1 MIKKHLSISL
11 KISSGFLSLILLF
24 SNTIVAETDAV
35 ESVEVIVR
43 QDNNLFSKALEQLSN
58 IDFTFEKLGQALN
71 SGKVKPKDKAAAKN
85 YIKSTRLLIDRV
97 LRGSVFELSPANYTK
112 VTYFNKV
119 LIDNLSKAV
128 NSNFSKVMFINEGL
142 LVDQLNS
149 IYLVLEES
157 LQGEGQE
164 LLLKNENDLNIL
176 CGQFKFIGLNR
187 FNIFM
192 RDLEKFAKKNVITKN
207 VRSKTKR
214 ALPYLGAVSYLL
226 LINKKDQFDS
236 IPYVGSFF
244 GKTKEKFHQYLQ
256 EHDKEK
262 HNAKDHKFNLID
274 NLLHLKAEPIF
285 TISIAGLMLPV
296 LKQDAKDLSKWSNE
310 RFEDTMALLKGES
323 VKDRASVKKSKL
335 DFDKVAGYSSIKS
348 KLNNV
353 VNYFRNR
360 DLFDLTGTAVPA
372 SYLLSGQLDTSAE
385 LAQALAGELTKV
397 VSAKDKNK
405 FCGVFNIHVSELV
418 NKSVKDDIIS
428 KIEDEDCEYCIII
441 LNELDWLYE
450 HAINKSKIW
459 SKVNELFRTVKSKK
473 SKMSIFTTMKDVT
486 LLDSISDS
494 LFEVIL
500 NVNKPNLSDIKDI
513 LKKELKNRAI
523 NASNFDLDV
532 LAQKAK
538 NLSISNLRYIL
549 NQAFSN
555 AYLNNQ
561 TLTQQTLEKA
571 LEDYLV
577 A

>member
-24 SNTIVAETDAV
+24 SNTIVAETDTIEYV
-35 ESVEVIVR
+35 EAFIN
-43 QDNNLFSKALEQLSN
+43 QDNNLFSKALEQLNN

-71 SGKVKPKDKAAAKN
+71 SGKVKPKDKDVAKN
-85 YIKSTRLLIDRV
+85 YIKSTRLLIDHV
-97 LRGSVFELSPANYTK
+97 LKGQVFELFPANYTK
-112 VTYFNKV
+112 VIYVNK
-119 LIDNLSKAV
+119 LIINNLSKAV
-128 NSNFSKVMFINEGL
+128 DSNFSKVMFVNESL
-142 LVDQLNS
+142 LVDQLNG
-149 IYLVLEES
+149 LEES
-157 LQGEGQE
+157 SQDLEQQ
-164 LLLKNENDLNIL
+164 LLLKNENDLNVL
-176 CGQFKFIGLNR
+176 GGQFKFIGLNH

-192 RDLEKFAKKNVITKN
+192 RDLEKFAKKNVLTKN

-214 ALPYLGAVSYLL
+214 ALPYLGAASYLL
-226 LINKKDQFDS
+226 LINSKERFEN
-236 IPYVGSFF
+236 IPCVGSFF
-244 GKTKEKFHQYLQ
+244 GKTKEKFHKYLE

-262 HNAKDHKFNLID
+262 HNAKDHKFNLVD

-285 TISIAGLMLPV
+285 TISIAGLMLPI
-296 LKQDAKDLSKWSNE
+296 LKQDAKDFSKWSNE

-323 VKDRASVKKSKL
+323 VKDRSVIKKSKL
-335 DFDKVAGYSSIKS
+335 DFDKVAGYSSVKS
-348 KLNNV
+348 KLNNF

-360 DLFDLTGTAVPA
+360 DLFDLTGTTVAS
-372 SYLLSGQLDTSAE
+372 SYLLSGQLDSSAE
-385 LAQALAGELTKV
+385 LTQALAGELTKV

-428 KIEDEDCEYCIII
+428 KIEDEDCEYCIIL

-450 HAINKSKIW
+450 HAVNKSKIW

-473 SKMSIFTTMKDVT
+473 SKMSIFTTMKDIT
-486 LLDSISDS
+486 LLDSISDN

-513 LKKELKNRAI
+513 LKKELKNRSI
-523 NASNFDLDV
+523 NASNFDLDI

-549 NQAFSN
+549 NQAFSY

-561 TLTQQTLEKA
+561 TLTQEILEKA